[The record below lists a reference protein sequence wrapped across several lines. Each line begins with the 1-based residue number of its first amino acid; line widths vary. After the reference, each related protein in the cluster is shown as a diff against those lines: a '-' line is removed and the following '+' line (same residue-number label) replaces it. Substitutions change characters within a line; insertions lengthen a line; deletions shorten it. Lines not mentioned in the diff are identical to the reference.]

1 MFSSSL
7 SGTKPATGS
16 LFGQSAQPQ
25 QQVSQFGTTVTNNNT
40 NNTGGSFGNTN
51 TTSGGLFGN
60 TNNNSS
66 TTTGGLFGNSNS
78 NTNTNT
84 GGLFGNTNN
93 NTNTTSGGLFGNTNN
108 NTGSTLGN
116 GLFGNKPSTTT
127 GGLFGNN
134 NTSGNTG
141 GLFNNSLNNTTSTNT
156 GGIFGNSLNNNNVL
170 SSNQQSQQQNTM
182 QPQVLP
188 QKRQRKI
195 VFDQP
200 RLLPS
205 WTKLSDDCNQPTREV
220 IKRLTNLDD
229 EDDKNKSNVDES
241 DSDIEFEED
250 IFGNVGFGKVKKNGS
265 KMLRNK
271 GNLSVVDIDN
281 DSPSLKQ
288 ANILGSNQTDI
299 PPMKS
304 LYDIEKE
311 LEIDSKI
318 QQRRSNHTFMDQ
330 EVTQKVDQSSK
341 DFTSLNIFDR
351 SDNKTPANT
360 NKLDE
365 STNNETELYSCII
378 FGYPENIATQVI
390 SHFNKFG
397 EILEDFPFLNKSN
410 KNHNKVTIQTGDSW
424 CKITYDNK
432 VSYTRA
438 LKENGTQ
445 YCGYV
450 IGCVPFKKTQA
461 EGTVEN
467 VYNEGSNN
475 IEPQKEHQSGLL
487 KGDIFQKGGVTS
499 MIEKHLKN
507 EKKLNESG
515 NKITVKLNEMLFG
528 FGNGEKDF

>member
-16 LFGQSAQPQ
+16 LFGQSSQPQ
-25 QQVSQFGTTVTNNNT
+25 QQVSQFGTTVTNSNSNS
-40 NNTGGSFGNTN
+40 NTGGLFGNTN
-51 TTSGGLFGN
+51 SNTNNSTTTGGLFGN
-60 TNNNSS
+60 TNNN
-66 TTTGGLFGNSNS
+66 TNTNTGGLFGNTNS

-84 GGLFGNTNN
+84 GGLFGNTNS
-93 NTNTTSGGLFGNTNN
+93 NTN
-108 NTGSTLGN
+108 NTGSTLGG

-141 GLFNNSLNNTTSTNT
+141 GLFGSSLNNTTSTNS

-170 SSNQQSQQQNTM
+170 NSNQQAQQQNTM

-188 QKRQRKI
+188 EKRQRKI
-195 VFDQP
+195 IFDQP

-205 WTKLSDDCNQPTREV
+205 WTKASDDCNQPTREV

-229 EDDKNKSNVDES
+229 EDDKNKSNIDDS

-265 KMLRNK
+265 KMLKNK
-271 GNLSVVDIDN
+271 GNLSVGNIDN
-281 DSPSLKQ
+281 ESPSLKQ
-288 ANILGSNQTDI
+288 ANILGNNQTDI

-341 DFTSLNIFDR
+341 DFISLNIFDR
-351 SDNKTPANT
+351 SDNKTQAST
-360 NKLDE
+360 NKLDV

-424 CKITYDNK
+424 CKITYDSK
-432 VSYTRA
+432 VSYARA

-450 IGCVPFKKTQA
+450 IGCVPFKKTQT
-461 EGTVEN
+461 EGTVEK
-467 VYNEGSNN
+467 VYSEAASN
-475 IEPQKEHQSGLL
+475 IEPQEEHQSGLL

-507 EKKLNESG
+507 EKKLSESG